1 MSASIY
7 GVRCWSSASP
17 DEIKGIIDGHARV
30 SPHIYDGQKLFDA
43 LDSRPDPW
51 VPAVEGEPNDDSV
64 LVWSNDDQPFPVIRR
79 TDDGKEETL
88 QLYVLWVEGET
99 EPRGV
104 CIIEA

>member
-1 MSASIY
+1 MSATVFRILS
-7 GVRCWSSASP
+7 WANASP
-17 DEIKGIIDGHARV
+17 EEIKNIIDGPARV
-30 SPHIYDGQKLFDA
+30 SPHTYDGQRLFDA
-43 LDSRPDPW
+43 LDARPDPW
-51 VPAVEGEPNDDSV
+51 VPAVEDQPNDDSV